1 MGLSSWIM
9 FPCRLT
15 VLGMSFFWT
24 NPNVSYN
31 GFNIYAIKLYYVHY
45 LTTGFITGYVR
56 WWVVCT
62 QDTGVLLVW
71 IPATVWEGTSQLK
84 LWCWIVVAA
93 TLDVDVFCFSDWLK
107 GWTGRSLLLLHL
119 GLSENGI
126 PPDSHDYHY
135 FLFFSTIQSP
145 SKWVSPRLFERTQP
159 RLSRQRHVSDLVQ
172 PGLRRRRKW
181 RRWSSGDC
189 SCLI

>member
-45 LTTGFITGYVR
+45 LTIGFITGYVR

-135 FLFFSTIQSP
+135 FFFFSHYSITIKV
-145 SKWVSPRLFERTQP
+145 SKSQAFRENPALFVTSATC
-159 RLSRQRHVSDLVQ
+159 L
-172 PGLRRRRKW
+172 
-181 RRWSSGDC
+181 WSC
-189 SCLI
+189 SARSSQA